1 MLKRNSYKT
10 FGPIVAC
17 LALYYV
23 LSKDKDRRER
33 YAALKLELEN
43 RRIEEEMKSK
53 TLINMKSD
61 WLNPYFMHI
70 LDCAIDN
77 KIQ

>member
-1 MLKRNSYKT
+1 MRLRVWNMLKRNSYKT
-10 FGPIVAC
+10 FGPIVAG

-33 YAALKLELEN
+33 YAALKFELEN

-53 TLINMKSD
+53 ALINMKSD
-61 WLNPYFMHI
+61 
-70 LDCAIDN
+70 
-77 KIQ
+77 

>member
-10 FGPIVAC
+10 FGPIVAG

-23 LSKDKDRRER
+23 LSKDKDRRDR
-33 YAALKLELEN
+33 YAALKFELEN

-53 TLINMKSD
+53 ALINMKSD

-70 LDCAIDN
+70 LDW
-77 KIQ
+77 Q